1 MAWHDRKWPR
11 PIVIAFHLTRRV
23 GLPTRLVDAE
33 TSVSTLGLVLV
44 HFQKYWQ
51 LSLEIWKL
59 CFTTVMVPSNKLAPS
74 GERQSGGVLPNE
86 FLF

>member
-1 MAWHDRKWPR
+1 MATCLK
-11 PIVIAFHLTRRV
+11 IFM
-23 GLPTRLVDAE
+23 
-33 TSVSTLGLVLV
+33 GLVLV

-51 LSLEIWKL
+51 LSLEIRKL
-59 CFTTVMVPSNKLAPS
+59 CFTTVMAPSNKLAPS